1 MEQIQW
7 TQNNENVY
15 FIVEVNNDKLNIK
28 IEPKILSILV
38 SHSPKIFY
46 LDINLNN
53 ENLSYMIDFSEL
65 KPIIKKQNKLKVQV
79 KTKNDIKAQSLFQP
93 ESNFYKL
100 SRGESFMER
109 YLGIN
114 GWQSQEF
121 AFPFDPEKEKIVEQQ
136 NSQEHKIST
145 KFSEI
150 NQAKEHLHEKS
161 PKLNIQKESK
171 GNIQECKKC
180 GFIVADNVDY
190 CPKCFSPFFDAEK
203 DVDFAI

>member
-1 MEQIQW
+1 MEHLQW
-7 TQNNENVY
+7 TQNNENV
-15 FIVEVNNDKLNIK
+15 FLIVDTNNNKLNIK

-46 LDINLNN
+46 LHINLNK
-53 ENLSYMIDFSEL
+53 ENLSYMIDFTDL
-65 KPIIKKQNKLKVQV
+65 KPIIKQQSKLKIQV
-79 KTKNDIKAQSLFQP
+79 KSKNDIKAQSLFQP
-93 ESNFYKL
+93 ESNFYKI

-121 AFPFDPEKEKIVEQQ
+121 AFPFEPDKDKILEQQ

-150 NQAKEHLHEKS
+150 NQPKEHLQKDS
-161 PKLNIQKESK
+161 PKLNIQKQSNS
-171 GNIQECKKC
+171 NIQECKKC
-180 GFIVADNVDY
+180 GFIIADNIDY
-190 CPKCFSPFFDAEK
+190 CPKCFAPFFEAEK
-203 DVDFAI
+203 DVDFSI